1 MEPVQAEPTPEPSE
15 SGPQAGGFHRSSV
28 IRVGL
33 LLLAVIGIAAAGIV
47 IGKALEPSSSS
58 SVSTSTTI
66 AVAPVTTTTT
76 TTTQHAAGSRGWGPL
91 AVKVE
96 GSFPAG
102 GDRAGAALAAKTL
115 VVAGG
120 TGSSRVLAGPASGT
134 LVRVGALPGPRTAPI
149 VFALGNTVYVI
160 GGEAATTPTDAIF
173 QLDTKTNKLVSGG
186 TFEEP
191 IAEAGV
197 AARGGSAYLVGG
209 WTGTKY
215 ATAVLKFTPPST
227 VDLVGRLPVGLR
239 SAAVVLLRNTLY
251 VAGGRTSVGL
261 SRRVFAVDIGSG
273 AVTSLGQLPEAV
285 SQAVLI
291 EHGTKLYLLGGV
303 DSAGDPVH
311 KVISIDPATGR
322 PAAAGR
328 MVHDL
333 PGAAA
338 PPTATGALV
347 VDPPSGKVFRLG

>member
-1 MEPVQAEPTPEPSE
+1 MESE
-15 SGPQAGGFHRSSV
+15 AGGPNGGGIRRSSV
-28 IRVGL
+28 HRVGL
-33 LLLAVIGIAAAGIV
+33 LLAAIVGIAAAGIV
-47 IGKALEPSSSS
+47 VGKAIEPSSTTTSAT
-58 SVSTSTTI
+58 SVTI
-66 AVAPVTTTTT
+66 AVIPVTTTTT
-76 TTTQHAAGSRGWGPL
+76 TTRHAAGARGWGPL
-91 AVKVE
+91 AVKVD
-96 GSFPAG
+96 GTFPPG
-102 GDRAGAALAAKTL
+102 GDRAGAALASTTL

-120 TGSSRVLAGPASGT
+120 EGSNRVLAGPTHGVLARIGS
-134 LVRVGALPGPRTAPI
+134 LPGPRTAPI
-149 VFALGNTVYVI
+149 VFALGGTVYVV

-173 QLDTKTNKLVSGG
+173 QLDTKTNKLVPAG

-209 WTGTKY
+209 WTGSKY

-227 VDLVGRLPVGLR
+227 VDLVGRLPVGVR

-251 VAGGRTSVGL
+251 VAGGRTADGL
-261 SRRVFAVDIGSG
+261 SRQLFAVDIGSG

-285 SQAVLI
+285 SQAVLVV
-291 EHGTKLYLLGGV
+291 HGTKLYLLGGV
-303 DSAGDPVH
+303 DAAGDPVH
-311 KVISIDPATGR
+311 TVISIDPATGR

-347 VDPPSGKVFRLG
+347 VDPPSGKVFRVG

>member
-1 MEPVQAEPTPEPSE
+1 M
-15 SGPQAGGFHRSSV
+15 
-28 IRVGL
+28 
-33 LLLAVIGIAAAGIV
+33 
-47 IGKALEPSSSS
+47 
-58 SVSTSTTI
+58 
-66 AVAPVTTTTT
+66 TTTTT
-76 TTTQHAAGSRGWGPL
+76 TTPPHAAGSRGWGPL

-120 TGSSRVLAGPASGT
+120 EGSNRVLAGPSGGT
-134 LVRVGALPGPRTAPI
+134 LTRIGSLPGPRAAPI
-149 VFALGNTVYVI
+149 VFALGGTAYVI
-160 GGEAATTPTDAIF
+160 GGEAGTTPTDEIF
-173 QLDTKTNKLVSGG
+173 RIDPGTHKLVPAG
-186 TFEEP
+186 TFEER

-209 WTGTKY
+209 WTGAKY

-227 VDLVGRLPVGLR
+227 VELVTRLPVGVR
-239 SAAVVLLRNTLY
+239 SPAVVLLRHTLY
-251 VAGGRTSVGL
+251 VAGGRTAEGL
-261 SRRVFAVDIGSG
+261 SRQVFAVDIGSG
-273 AVTSLGQLPEAV
+273 AVTSLGKLPEAV

-291 EHGTKLYLLGGV
+291 AHGTKLYLVGGV
-303 DSAGDPVH
+303 DAAGDPVH
-311 KVISIDPATGR
+311 KVVSIDPATGR

-328 MVHDL
+328 MAHDL

-347 VDPPSGKVFRLG
+347 VDPPSGKVFRVG

>member
-1 MEPVQAEPTPEPSE
+1 MEPVQAEPKPEPTPEPSQG
-15 SGPQAGGFHRSSV
+15 GPHGGGFHRSSV

-33 LLLAVIGIAAAGIV
+33 LLVAVIGIAAAGIV

-58 SVSTSTTI
+58 SVSTSTTV
-66 AVAPVTTTTT
+66 AVTPVTTPTT

-134 LVRVGALPGPRTAPI
+134 LVRVAALPGPRTAPI

-173 QLDTKTNKLVSGG
+173 QLDTKTNKLVPGG

-209 WTGTKY
+209 WTGTQY

-227 VDLVGRLPVGLR
+227 VDLVGRLPVGVR

-251 VAGGRTSVGL
+251 VAGGRTAAGL

-273 AVTSLGQLPEAV
+273 SGDLARPVAGGGLSGSPDRARHEAV
-285 SQAVLI
+285 PPRRRGRRRRSGAQ
-291 EHGTKLYLLGGV
+291 
-303 DSAGDPVH
+303 GDQHRPR
-311 KVISIDPATGR
+311 DR
-322 PAAAGR
+322 PAGGRGQDGSRPARCSRAADGDR
-328 MVHDL
+328 C
-333 PGAAA
+333 A
-338 PPTATGALV
+338 
-347 VDPPSGKVFRLG
+347 RR

>member
-1 MEPVQAEPTPEPSE
+1 MEPVQPEQTPEPSQG
-15 SGPQAGGFHRSSV
+15 GPDGGGFHRSSV

-33 LLLAVIGIAAAGIV
+33 LLVAVIAIAAAGIV
-47 IGKALEPSSSS
+47 IGKAIEPSSSS
-58 SVSTSTTI
+58 SASTSTTI
-66 AVAPVTTTTT
+66 AVTPVTTTT

-102 GDRAGAALAAKTL
+102 GDRAGAALAANTL

-120 TGSSRVLAGPASGT
+120 TGSSRVLAGPDSGT

-149 VFALGNTVYVI
+149 VFALGDTVYVI

-173 QLDTKTNKLVSGG
+173 QLDTKTNKLVSAG

-209 WTGTKY
+209 WTGTQY

-227 VDLVGRLPVGLR
+227 VVLVGRLPVGVR

-251 VAGGRTSVGL
+251 VAGGRTVAGL
-261 SRRVFAVDIGSG
+261 SRRVFAIDIGSG

-303 DSAGDPVH
+303 DAAGDPVH

-347 VDPPSGKVFRLG
+347 VDPPSGKVFRVG